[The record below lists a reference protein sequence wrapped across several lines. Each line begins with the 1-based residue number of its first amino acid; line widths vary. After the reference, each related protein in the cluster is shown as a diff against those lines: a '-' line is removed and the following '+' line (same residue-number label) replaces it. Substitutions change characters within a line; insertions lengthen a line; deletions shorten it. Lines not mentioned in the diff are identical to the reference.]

1 MIEARELNVSS
12 LALIKELHASTCLN
26 TLLNVLISSLN
37 SAAAVMILLV
47 RVFALPVDGLV
58 FESPSPQT

>member
-26 TLLNVLISSLN
+26 TLLNVFISSLN

-58 FESPSPQT
+58 FESRSPQT